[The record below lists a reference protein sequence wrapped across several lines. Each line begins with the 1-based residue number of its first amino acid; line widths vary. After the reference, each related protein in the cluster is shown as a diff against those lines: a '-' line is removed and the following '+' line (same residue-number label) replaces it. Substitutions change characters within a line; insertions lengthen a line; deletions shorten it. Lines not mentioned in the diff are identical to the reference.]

1 MMNRIEF
8 LATYYGK
15 QHQELKTLEELE
27 ELTTELINNIKTEGV
42 SSNTPSEISDVLIM
56 LYQLIYI
63 YNIGDE
69 IENITEF
76 KINRQIDR
84 IKNTKY

>member
-1 MMNRIEF
+1 MNKLEF

-15 QHQELKTLEELE
+15 EHQELKTLEELE

-42 SSNTPSEISDVLIM
+42 TSNTPSEISDVLIM

-63 YNIGDE
+63 YNIGDD
-69 IENITEF
+69 IENITDF

>member
-8 LATYYGK
+8 LASYYGK
-15 QHQELKTLEELE
+15 EHQELKTLEELE

-42 SSNTPSEISDVLIM
+42 TSNTPSEISDVLIM

-63 YNIGDE
+63 YNIGDD

>member
-1 MMNRIEF
+1 MNRIEF

-15 QHQELKTLEELE
+15 EHQELKTIEEIE
-27 ELTTELINNIKTEGV
+27 ELTEELINNIKTEGV

-56 LYQLIYI
+56 LYQLIYL
-63 YNIGDE
+63 YNIGE
-69 IENITEF
+69 KVENIVEF

>member
-1 MMNRIEF
+1 MNRIEF

-15 QHQELKTLEELE
+15 LHQELKTLEELE

-63 YNIGDE
+63 YNIGDD

>member
-1 MMNRIEF
+1 MNRIEF

-27 ELTTELINNIKTEGV
+27 ELTTERSKNIKTEGV

-56 LYQLIYI
+56 LYQLIFI
-63 YNIGDE
+63 YNIGDD

-84 IKNTKY
+84 ITNTKY

>member
-15 QHQELKTLEELE
+15 EHQELKTLEEIE

-69 IENITEF
+69 IENIIEF

>member
-15 QHQELKTLEELE
+15 EHQELKTLEELE

>member
-1 MMNRIEF
+1 MNRIEF

-27 ELTTELINNIKTEGV
+27 ELTTELINNIRTEGV

-63 YNIGDE
+63 YNIGDD
-69 IENITEF
+69 IKNITEF

>member
-1 MMNRIEF
+1 MNRIDF

-27 ELTTELINNIKTEGV
+27 ELTTELINNIRTEGV
-42 SSNTPSEISDVLIM
+42 TSNTPSEISDVLIM